1 MDLVAKNLS
10 DEALDL
16 VVGDNSVRKSKK
28 LLFHPNVVL
37 SFVGKLA
44 LPKST
49 IHAKLPRRPSDVDV
63 CLIVKDLKKADYNAS
78 NDLWKRKWKA
88 DSVNTSTSLTV
99 TFLPIS
105 ELKLCYQS
113 FESKRKLA
121 STFDIFLADRRI
133 VHHLPTNLGK
143 AFYGKSRD
151 KIPIPV
157 TIDGNLVKAVE
168 EALNSCLVT
177 ISGKGTTESVV
188 IGNTSLPIE
197 DIREN
202 TLSVVGGLKTIRSI
216 YLRGNGPS
224 VPIYYDNTDANTE
237 ESKANLKVIKSQTSS
252 TSNLQSPITETIL
265 EAAKFLPI
273 SDSELKSILRETGRS
288 KVKRIIKRTTKKS
301 QKKKVLGKNFPL
313 QKITITRD
321 VPFEAVPI
329 PESKFRSVLSTPSFQ
344 RISNDDYNF
353 IFVAQIIFRSAISRE
368 HLDVNYFDG
377 LRSNLNASFRIR
389 EIIKSTTFSADGK
402 TEQTFDSICMRMKDL
417 LNAANSQASPPS
429 KTQGPTSR
437 ILSLP
442 TPKLPVEDC
451 AIISPSIIWS
461 NEHSLFLQDDIDL
474 SERLNYNDVQELID
488 VLFGLPRRHIGTSQV
503 KFRNLPV
510 VNAFATTIVLRDFYP
525 EYIHNLRER
534 LMEAF
539 SESRFVEQTDNQ
551 GYFSFS
557 PSFSSLSSGVPEEDV
572 ESDSPDHNVFVVH
585 YRGHNLYMQYAPLV
599 AVYTCLVLYICFSV
613 SKINMVKSKFGLA
626 VSACF
631 TMLASFVMTLS
642 ACVTCGLMSP
652 ALRGR
657 EFFPYLVVLIGFEKL
672 LSVTKAVVNTPIDI
686 PVKYRIAQ
694 GLAKEG
700 WPMTKNLMFAFVGT
714 AFGFLTFNSGIQ
726 EFCLIAIVSY
736 TTDFFLQMFFFVPVL
751 AIDIRRM
758 ELADLQNFAIL
769 SAMPMTT
776 TDSDRLQ
783 PSGFVANNNT
793 SGGITPH
800 RSREIVVSQQS
811 ECPRRSM
818 SPTLQ
823 NSSNSLGHRRVR
835 SDATSAPFTISDKR
849 SRNVGPQRRLRCSR
863 RFLQYAG
870 ITVIVLAFLLFE
882 TIGNHQQSADLTTT
896 SNYQDDS
903 SKTPPDSPSNGTKG
917 SASSN
922 ERDEYVLHR
931 QIFGLRVINR
941 HGFELRWDADSLWRH
956 MAFSAWP
963 AIADRYNFS
972 LAGWR
977 LVVFEPIHVVQLFS
991 PESAVQAGPLVVD
1004 EEELQTAGG
1013 EGKCQAD
1020 GTTTSRDE
1028 FSGTTQSVNC
1038 EDGEFD
1044 GDRTWWSHVLTFG
1057 HKEALAALGLPWGD
1071 FLVSWTARLWDTAK
1085 MAGVS
1090 FLGGGFFLTITLI
1103 GMILVHQ
1110 HFSKSNPGACREPM
1124 ARVRQ
1129 YSIPLINRP
1138 HNIQEWVI
1146 AYSDREL
1153 YYNTT
1158 ANLSIGLNTHQTRR
1172 GNLRGPG
1179 DIQTLIAVTV
1189 SGYFGGSNLMRCIR
1203 IWTADGASPV
1213 GTIDR
1218 FYPGCFEVRAAAST
1232 YRNLERRFSPIWSM
1246 KIHPPTGCI
1255 VAGCAN
1261 GTIEIWDLDT
1271 LKLRQLIDLTLPN
1284 AFYDAGGAPIDNGN
1298 EPVRVGGVTVIEP
1311 SLENHYIFYFGTS
1324 NGFVGCAKWDLPMR
1338 ICRPSRLDTTA
1349 GTPDP
1354 FPPVQP
1360 RPQWDVHAKWAAH
1373 PSKHA
1378 ISLISLQRV
1387 FPGSLRIRPMP
1398 HSASLDMRSHMRSS
1412 YFNSGFNQRNDLAI
1426 VSGALG
1432 GTLALIQPQRLRFQ
1446 RFQWDSSDINCAD
1459 FLQSTVVFGQSSGR
1473 VRMLSLAA
1481 AVPLTSADLRVE
1493 VSDLCTIDS
1502 SGGEFITGSTKAD
1515 ENDNQKGHLSWI
1527 RIFRTSTPSSTEIF
1541 RMVTYCRAGAV
1552 SVWSINST
1560 GECHL
1565 LRKFAANLSSF
1576 AVPAPVIC
1584 VDDRIMF
1591 GDGGYLRIINPRTAK
1606 YEQSAQLTPPV
1617 LAATADPEHNH
1628 HQKRAV
1634 RQNSEEW
1641 IRGLGPL
1648 GISSS
1653 RDGNEQLICGLQDN
1667 GRNIFIIPKSSI
1679 FR

>member
-10 DEALDL
+10 DETLDL
-16 VVGDNSVRKSKK
+16 VVGDCRAPKVKK

-44 LPKST
+44 LPKCT
-49 IHAKLPRRPSDVDV
+49 IHANLPHRPSGVDV
-63 CLIVKDLKKADYNAS
+63 CLLVKDLKKADYDAS
-78 NDLWKRKWKA
+78 NDLWKRKWRA
-88 DSVNTSTSLTV
+88 DSVNTPTSLTV

-157 TIDGNLVKAVE
+157 TIDGNNLVKAVE
-168 EALNSCLVT
+168 DALHSCLVT

-188 IGNTSLPIE
+188 IGNTSLSIE
-197 DIREN
+197 DIKEN
-202 TLSVVGGLKTIRSI
+202 TLSVLPGGMKTIRSI

-224 VPIYYDNTDANTE
+224 VPIYYDNTNASAE
-237 ESKANLKVIKSQTSS
+237 ESKTNLKVIKSQGSATSS
-252 TSNLQSPITETIL
+252 LQIPLTETIL

-273 SDSELKSILRETGRS
+273 SDSELKSILKKTGRR
-288 KVKRIIKRTTKKS
+288 KVKRIMKTSTKKS
-301 QKKKVLGKNFPL
+301 QKKKGSRLNFPL

-329 PESKFRSVLSTPSFQ
+329 PESKFRSVISTPSFQ
-344 RISNDDYNF
+344 HISNDDYNF

-368 HLDVNYFDG
+368 HLGINSFDG
-377 LRSNLNASFRIR
+377 LRSNLNASFRVR
-389 EIIKSTTFSADGK
+389 EIIKSTTFSTDGK
-402 TEQTFDSICMRMKDL
+402 TEQTFDSICMRMKEL
-417 LNAANSQASPPS
+417 LSASNSQTTPPS
-429 KTQGPTSR
+429 NAQSPTSR

-510 VNAFATTIVLRDFYP
+510 VNAFATTIVLRNFYP

-534 LMEAF
+534 LVEAF
-539 SESRFVEQTDNQ
+539 PESRFVEQSSNQ

-557 PSFSSLSSGVPEEDV
+557 PSFSSLPSVEPEEGGG
-572 ESDSPDHNVFVVH
+572 SDSPEQLKDNTGPNVFVVH

-599 AVYTCLVLYICFSV
+599 ALYTCLVLYICFSV
-613 SKINMVKSKFGLA
+613 SKWSY
-626 VSACF
+626 
-631 TMLASFVMTLS
+631 

-700 WPMTKNLMFAFVGT
+700 WPMTKNLMLAFVGT

-769 SAMPMTT
+769 SAMPMVA
-776 TDSDRLQ
+776 TDFDRLQ
-783 PSGFVANNNT
+783 PSGFVANSNT
-793 SGGITPH
+793 SGGIAPH
-800 RSREIVVSQQS
+800 RSREILVSQPS
-811 ECPRRSM
+811 ECLRRSM

-823 NSSNSLGHRRVR
+823 NASISLGHRRVR
-835 SDATSAPFTISDKR
+835 SDATSAPFIIYDKR
-849 SRNVGPQRRLRCSR
+849 SRNTVPQRRFRCSR
-863 RFLQYAG
+863 RFLQCVG
-870 ITVIVLAFLLFE
+870 ITMIILAFLVFE
-882 TIGNHQQSADLTTT
+882 TINNQQQPADPTTTT
-896 SNYQDDS
+896 SDSQDDS
-903 SKTPPDSPSNGTKG
+903 SKPPPDSPYNQNGTK
-917 SASSN
+917 SSTSSHEKN
-922 ERDEYVLHR
+922 DDFVLHR

-941 HGFELRWDADSLWRH
+941 HGFELRWDTDSLWRH

-963 AIADRYNFS
+963 SIADRYNFS
-972 LAGWR
+972 LSGWR

-1004 EEELQTAGG
+1004 EEERLTAGG
-1013 EGKCQAD
+1013 EGGCQTD
-1020 GTTTSRDE
+1020 GASTTTDE
-1028 FSGTTQSVNC
+1028 FSGTTQSVNS

-1071 FLVSWTARLWDTAK
+1071 LLVSWTARLWDTAK

-1090 FLGGGFFLTITLI
+1090 FLGGGFFLAITLI
-1103 GMILVHQ
+1103 CMILVHQ
-1110 HFSKSNPGACREPM
+1110 HFSNSNPGACREPM

-1129 YSIPLINRP
+1129 HSIPLINRR

-1158 ANLSIGLNTHQTRR
+1158 PNLSIGLNTRQTPR

-1189 SGYFGGSNLMRCIR
+1189 SGYFGGSHLMRGIR

-1213 GTIDR
+1213 GAIDR
-1218 FYPGCFEVRAAAST
+1218 FYPGCFKVRAAAST
-1232 YRNLERRFSPIWSM
+1232 HRNLERRFSPIWSM
-1246 KIHPPTGCI
+1246 KIHPPTGCLL
-1255 VAGCAN
+1255 AGCAN
-1261 GTIEIWDLDT
+1261 GTIEASPHHSSIQLCAFSLLTLFRVEILHDRQLSASLVEKVSALYDRQIIHLGPTVWDLNT
-1271 LKLRQLIDLTLPN
+1271 LELRQLIDLTLPN
-1284 AFYDAGGAPIDNGN
+1284 AFYDAEGAPIDNGN
-1298 EPVRVGGVTVIEP
+1298 ESIRVGGVTVIEP
-1311 SLENHYIFYFGTS
+1311 SLENHYVFYFGTN
-1324 NGFVGCAKWDLPMR
+1324 NGFVGCVKWDLPIR
-1338 ICRPSRLDTTA
+1338 SCRPSRCNYRPDTVA
-1349 GTPDP
+1349 GSPDP
-1354 FPPVQP
+1354 SPPLQP

-1373 PSKHA
+1373 PSNHA
-1378 ISLISLQRV
+1378 VSLISLQRV
-1387 FPGSLRIRPMP
+1387 FPGYVV
-1398 HSASLDMRSHMRSS
+1398 MRMH
-1412 YFNSGFNQRNDLAI
+1412 I
-1426 VSGALG
+1426 
-1432 GTLALIQPQRLRFQ
+1432 
-1446 RFQWDSSDINCAD
+1446 
-1459 FLQSTVVFGQSSGR
+1459 
-1473 VRMLSLAA
+1473 
-1481 AVPLTSADLRVE
+1481 AV
-1493 VSDLCTIDS
+1493 
-1502 SGGEFITGSTKAD
+1502 
-1515 ENDNQKGHLSWI
+1515 
-1527 RIFRTSTPSSTEIF
+1527 
-1541 RMVTYCRAGAV
+1541 
-1552 SVWSINST
+1552 
-1560 GECHL
+1560 
-1565 LRKFAANLSSF
+1565 
-1576 AVPAPVIC
+1576 
-1584 VDDRIMF
+1584 
-1591 GDGGYLRIINPRTAK
+1591 
-1606 YEQSAQLTPPV
+1606 
-1617 LAATADPEHNH
+1617 
-1628 HQKRAV
+1628 
-1634 RQNSEEW
+1634 
-1641 IRGLGPL
+1641 
-1648 GISSS
+1648 
-1653 RDGNEQLICGLQDN
+1653 
-1667 GRNIFIIPKSSI
+1667 
-1679 FR
+1679 